1 LTKERELKYAPV
13 FFSKEFKMPRKKD
26 LYLDTK
32 KENKLIKT
40 LKLIIKIDWKSL
52 LLILTVLFGA
62 VGTIWNKLEA
72 TIDRAINNETQQNVY
87 ETLAAQV
94 EELSIR
100 LDRLETISITAK
112 ESQVNKAAIVAIKEI
127 EKPLAKILPRF
138 EDIKQNVLD
147 NKLAK
152 TIENKA
158 ILAE

>member
-1 LTKERELKYAPV
+1 
-13 FFSKEFKMPRKKD
+13 MRKKQIK
-26 LYLDTK
+26 LELVTK
-32 KENKLIKT
+32 KENKLIKA
-40 LKLIIKIDWKSL
+40 LKLLIKVDWKSL
-52 LLILTVLFGA
+52 ILILTILFGA
-62 VGTIWNKLEA
+62 IGTIWNKLEA
-72 TIDRAINNETQQNVY
+72 TWDRAINTETQQNVY

>member
-1 LTKERELKYAPV
+1 
-13 FFSKEFKMPRKKD
+13 MRKKQIK
-26 LYLDTK
+26 LELVTK
-32 KENKLIKT
+32 KENKLIKA
-40 LKLIIKIDWKSL
+40 LKLLIKVDWKSL
-52 LLILTVLFGA
+52 ILILTILFGA
-62 VGTIWNKLEA
+62 IGTIWNKLEA
-72 TIDRAINNETQQNVY
+72 TWDRAINTETQQNVY

-152 TIENKA
+152 AIENKA
-158 ILAE
+158 LLAE

>member
-1 LTKERELKYAPV
+1 
-13 FFSKEFKMPRKKD
+13 MRKKQIK
-26 LYLDTK
+26 LELVTK
-32 KENKLIKT
+32 KENKLIKA
-40 LKLIIKIDWKSL
+40 LKLLIKVDWKSL
-52 LLILTVLFGA
+52 ILILTILFGA
-62 VGTIWNKLEA
+62 IGTIWNKLEA
-72 TIDRAINNETQQNVY
+72 TWDRAINTETQQNVY

-152 TIENKA
+152 AIENKA

>member
-1 LTKERELKYAPV
+1 
-13 FFSKEFKMPRKKD
+13 MRKKQIK
-26 LYLDTK
+26 LELVTK
-32 KENKLIKT
+32 KENKLIKA
-40 LKLIIKIDWKSL
+40 LKLLIKVDWKSL
-52 LLILTVLFGA
+52 ILILTILFGA

-72 TIDRAINNETQQNVY
+72 TIDRTINNETQQNVY
-87 ETLAAQV
+87 ETLAAKV
-94 EELSIR
+94 EELSVR

-152 TIENKA
+152 AIENKA

>member
-1 LTKERELKYAPV
+1 
-13 FFSKEFKMPRKKD
+13 MRKKQIK
-26 LYLDTK
+26 LELVTK
-32 KENKLIKT
+32 KENKLIKA
-40 LKLIIKIDWKSL
+40 LKLLIKVDWKSL
-52 LLILTVLFGA
+52 ILILTILFGA
-62 VGTIWNKLEA
+62 IGTIWNKLEA
-72 TIDRAINNETQQNVY
+72 TWDRAINTETQQNVY

-152 TIENKA
+152 AIENKA
-158 ILAE
+158 VLAE